1 MSAEQDFTGYSDE
14 VDTSSKMTQT
24 ASTITITAVAG
35 NQDAYLADDSVSA
48 SFVDDYAVRGKFTVT
63 ATTGSGEKFYI
74 WALCDS
80 MNEIGD
86 LIAANTDLHCLSWED
101 GKMVL
106 TERNGASSTT
116 STSSVI
122 GTDGVFSEDTPYWW
136 RVVRDMSVGSN
147 GTLYAYFYSDSQ
159 YMEFIEKLTVTLTE
173 DNDFDNLYAC
183 SSAGNG
189 STETISITLEDLI
202 IEDAPYTLEDLRD
215 RARDILNEDTADFWS
230 DAQLTRLI
238 NDAER
243 EIAIKAMCIQHIDSL
258 STSASTRVVAY
269 SGYRCMF
276 LEHLVSTTEGLGLR
290 KILPLNAG
298 RQWEEGS
305 TPQKWYESGSNICIE
320 PILVATSNL
329 NAYVVDY
336 PAQEMSNNPDLP
348 SIPPAYRPLIIL
360 YTLAQA
366 LKKEKRFSQSAH
378 LRSVFEAELMHT
390 RYDKSEIIPDSHEK
404 IDYGR

>member
-1 MSAEQDFTGYSDE
+1 MSKIQDYTGYTEKDTPTKMTVAASVITIAGLDDDEELYLTKDFT
-14 VDTSSKMTQT
+14 
-24 ASTITITAVAG
+24 ASYY
-35 NQDAYLADDSVSA
+35 D
-48 SFVDDYAVRGKFTVT
+48 DDYAMRGEFNVS
-63 ATTGSGEKFYI
+63 ATTGSEIVYL
-74 WALCDS
+74 WALCNTVD
-80 MNEIGD
+80 EIGA
-86 LIAANTDLHCLSWED
+86 LITADTDLHCLSWEN
-101 GKMVL
+101 GKLVL

-116 STSSVI
+116 DTSS
-122 GTDGVFSEDTPYWW
+122 TTFSEDTDYWY
-136 RVVRDMSVGSN
+136 RVVRDEDVGTN
-147 GTLYAYFYSDSQ
+147 GTLYAYFYTDAQCMDFVEMIS
-159 YMEFIEKLTVTLTE
+159 VTLTE
-173 DNDFDNLYAC
+173 NANFQYQYAV
-183 SSAGNG
+183 SGKG
-189 STETISITLEDLI
+189 DGGGGVSITLTISNLINEDL
-202 IEDAPYTLEDLRD
+202 PYTLKDIRT
-215 RARDILNEDTADFWS
+215 RVRDILNEDTADFWS

-276 LEHLVSTTEGLGLR
+276 LEHLISTTEGLGLR

-366 LKKEKRFSQSAH
+366 IKKEKRFSQSAH
-378 LRSVFEAELMHT
+378 LKSVFEAELMHT
-390 RYDKSEIIPDSHEK
+390 RYDKSEIIPDSYEK